1 MKPALIA
8 MSRTAGKLAAEVLS
22 MIAPH
27 VRPGVSTNE
36 LDKLC
41 HDYIVNVQKA
51 TPANIGYHGFPKTL
65 CTSINHV
72 VCHGIPS
79 DKELSDGDIL
89 NIDVAVLKDGW
100 FGDTSRMYF
109 VGEPSAEARRL
120 VDTTY
125 EAMWAGIHAVG
136 PGATLGDVGHAIQT
150 VAHREGYSVV
160 RDYCGH
166 GIGMVYHDEP
176 QVRHYGNP
184 GEGLRLKPGMIFTI
198 EPMLN
203 AGKHGVRTLGDGWTV
218 ITKDLSLSAQ
228 WEHMVLVTR
237 NSFEVLT
244 AWPDQPVEYKKI

>member
-1 MKPALIA
+1 MKPSLIS

-36 LDKLC
+36 LDRLC
-41 HDYIVNVQKA
+41 HDYIVYEQRA
-51 TPANIGYHGFPKTL
+51 TPANVGYRGFPKTL

-79 DKELSDGDIL
+79 DKELSVGDFL

-100 FGDTSRMYF
+100 FGGTSRMYF
-109 VGEPSAEARRL
+109 VGEPSSEARRL

-125 EAMWAGIHAVG
+125 EAMCAGIHAVG

-160 RDYCGH
+160 RDYYGH

-184 GEGLRLKPGMIFTI
+184 GEGMRLKPGMIFTI

-203 AGKHGVRTLGDGWTV
+203 AGKHDVRTLGDGWTV

-237 NSFEVLT
+237 DSVEILT
-244 AWPDQPVEYKKI
+244 AWPD

>member
-1 MKPALIA
+1 
-8 MSRTAGKLAAEVLS
+8 

-125 EAMWAGIHAVG
+125 EAMCAGIHAVG

-184 GEGLRLKPGMIFTI
+184 GEGMRLKPGMIFTI

-203 AGKHGVRTLGDGWTV
+203 AGKHGVRTLG
-218 ITKDLSLSAQ
+218 
-228 WEHMVLVTR
+228 
-237 NSFEVLT
+237 
-244 AWPDQPVEYKKI
+244 

>member
-1 MKPALIA
+1 
-8 MSRTAGKLAAEVLS
+8 

-89 NIDVAVLKDGW
+89 NIDVSVLKDGW
-100 FGDTSRMYF
+100 FGDTSRMFF

-136 PGATLGDVGHAIQT
+136 LSGATLGDVGHAIQT

-184 GEGLRLKPGMIFTI
+184 GEGMRLKPGMIFTI

-228 WEHMVLVTR
+228 WEHMVLVTSD
-237 NSFEVLT
+237 SFEVLT

>member
-1 MKPALIA
+1 
-8 MSRTAGKLAAEVLS
+8 

-125 EAMWAGIHAVG
+125 EAMCAGIHAVG

-184 GEGLRLKPGMIFTI
+184 GEGMRLKPGMIFTI

-237 NSFEVLT
+237 DGFEVLT
-244 AWPDQPVEYKKI
+244 AWPHQPVEY

>member
-1 MKPALIA
+1 
-8 MSRTAGKLAAEVLS
+8 

-125 EAMWAGIHAVG
+125 EAMCAGIHAVG

-184 GEGLRLKPGMIFTI
+184 GEGMRLKPGMIFTI

-228 WEHMVLVTR
+228 AV
-237 NSFEVLT
+237 
-244 AWPDQPVEYKKI
+244 